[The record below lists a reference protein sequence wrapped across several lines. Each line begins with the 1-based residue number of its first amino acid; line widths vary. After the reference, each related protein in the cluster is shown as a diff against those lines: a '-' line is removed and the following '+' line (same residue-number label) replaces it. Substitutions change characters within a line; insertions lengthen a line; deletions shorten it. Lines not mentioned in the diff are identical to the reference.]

1 MSDQCDFCG
10 LHIENALTL
19 FTACYW
25 TKKFWYD
32 IKLFLLEF
40 SHPLPISRLQILFGV
55 HDEPCDSV
63 SNTAI
68 LLGKRVIWA
77 SKFKKVKPNLTYFK
91 KSLKDYLVILCYCY
105 DMKNTS
111 STFFDQW
118 GDIYRAVAA
127 DQDVPRPELSRGDV
141 RPDGEPQ
148 QVGQVLH
155 CLLRQEPEHADQ
167 AQALLL
173 LPL

>member
-1 MSDQCDFCG
+1 M
-10 LHIENALTL
+10 LLE
-19 FTACYW
+19 
-25 TKKFWYD
+25 KKFWYD

-55 HDEPCDSV
+55 HDEPYDSV

-77 SKFKKVKPNLTYFK
+77 SKFIK
-91 KSLKDYLVILCYCY
+91 KSLKDYLVILVYCY
-105 DMKNTS
+105 NMKNTS
-111 STFFDQW
+111 STFFYQW
-118 GDIYRAVAA
+118 GDIYLAVM
-127 DQDVPRPELSRGDV
+127 
-141 RPDGEPQ
+141 
-148 QVGQVLH
+148 H